1 MKYCHTC
8 LQPDT
13 RPNTIFSSDGRC
25 PACVYH
31 AINQVDWEE
40 RMTELEEIIQFGK
53 KHSSSSYDCIIG
65 VSGGK
70 DSTRQAF
77 FVKKVLGMNPLLV
90 CLAPPPKQV
99 TSRGV
104 HNLSNLISHG
114 FDCVTVN
121 PAPQTWRDLMK
132 LSFYEYGNPFKS
144 TELALFSSVP
154 RYAITYQI
162 PLIWW
167 GENSALQ
174 LGESSVMGKSGSD
187 GNNLRKMNT
196 LGGGDYSWIL
206 ESDFLKSQILQYCY
220 PSEEEIEKANIR
232 IIFLGYFWKIWSLK
246 DNGNYSALRGLDV
259 RNDKPWEMGEY
270 VGVTALDEDWTPWNQ
285 MLKYLKYG
293 FGRTTDYVNEDI
305 RRGRLTRKEA
315 IELVEA
321 YDGKC
326 ATGYIES
333 FCEFIEIT
341 KGEFWEFVSEKIVN
355 RNLFEVQGID
365 SFVPKFKVGVGL

>member
-1 MKYCHTC
+1 
-8 LQPDT
+8 
-13 RPNTIFSSDGRC
+13 
-25 PACVYH
+25 
-31 AINQVDWEE
+31 
-40 RMTELEEIIQFGK
+40 
-53 KHSSSSYDCIIG
+53 
-65 VSGGK
+65 
-70 DSTRQAF
+70 
-77 FVKKVLGMNPLLV
+77 
-90 CLAPPPKQV
+90 
-99 TSRGV
+99 
-104 HNLSNLISHG
+104 
-114 FDCVTVN
+114 
-121 PAPQTWRDLMK
+121 
-132 LSFYEYGNPFKS
+132 
-144 TELALFSSVP
+144 
-154 RYAITYQI
+154 
-162 PLIWW
+162 
-167 GENSALQ
+167 
-174 LGESSVMGKSGSD
+174 
-187 GNNLRKMNT
+187 MNT

-206 ESDFLKSQILQYCY
+206 ESGFLKSQILQYCY

-355 RNLFEVQGID
+355 RNLFEVQGKVQGID
-365 SFVPKFKVGVGL
+365 SFVPKFKVGAGL